1 MSHKA
6 RITDY
11 LGYLIISKH
20 QNFIKMKFFL
30 IAFILICFVGS
41 ASAQNNAI
49 DKYFDQYKDDERFTM
64 VFISPKMFEM
74 AVKVAEENVEDDVVD
89 ILKEI
94 KGLKILTTEHNPNEF
109 YKEALKKI
117 NTNEYEEL
125 MTVRD
130 EGQNVQFLVKDQQ
143 NGDIVNELLLLVGG
157 EDEFVLMSFVGKI
170 DLNKIGKLAKN
181 MSINGTEHLIKLDK
195 EE

>member
-1 MSHKA
+1 
-6 RITDY
+6 
-11 LGYLIISKH
+11 
-20 QNFIKMKFFL
+20 MKNIL
-30 IAFILICFVGS
+30 LSFILVCFVGS
-41 ASAQNNAI
+41 ISAQSNAI
-49 DKYFDQYKDDERFTM
+49 DKYFEQYKDDARFTM
-64 VFISPKMFEM
+64 VYISPKMFEM

-89 ILKEI
+89 MLREI
-94 KGLKILTTEHNPNEF
+94 EGLKILTTEVNANEF
-109 YKEALKKI
+109 YKEAISKI
-117 NTNEYEEL
+117 NTKEYEEL

-170 DLNKIGKLAKN
+170 HLNKIGKLAKN
-181 MSINGTEHLIKLDK
+181 MNIEGTEHLIKLDK

>member
-1 MSHKA
+1 
-6 RITDY
+6 
-11 LGYLIISKH
+11 
-20 QNFIKMKFFL
+20 MKNLL
-30 IAFILICFVGS
+30 IALFLVGFVGS
-41 ASAQNNAI
+41 LSAQNNAI

-64 VFISPKMFEM
+64 VYVSPKMFEM
-74 AVKVAEENVEDDVVD
+74 VVKIAEENVEDDVVD
-89 ILKEI
+89 MLREI
-94 KGLKILTTEHNPNEF
+94 EGLKILTTEENPNDF

-117 NTNEYEEL
+117 NTKEYEEL

-143 NGDIVNELLLLVGG
+143 NGDIVRELLLLVGG

-170 DLNKIGKLAKN
+170 DLTKIGKLAKN

-195 EE
+195 E